1 MTPDIRINK
10 LVSEFVDNITQLARQ
25 ATVAT
30 ITSALAGIATSSAN
44 GASRRAVSPGK
55 RSLGR
60 GRGAKRSP
68 GDLQRLRTRFLD
80 HVKANPGQRIEQ
92 INRALGTRTAELRGP
107 VTNMVSDG
115 QVRTK
120 GQRRGMTYFA
130 TR

>member
-1 MTPDIRINK
+1 MNSEIRIQQV
-10 LVSEFVDNITQLARQ
+10 VSEFVDNITQLARQ
-25 ATVAT
+25 AAAES
-30 ITSALAGIATSSAN
+30 ITSALAAVATSSAN
-44 GASRRAVSPGK
+44 RAFRRTASPSRHAF
-55 RSLGR
+55 GR
-60 GRGAKRSP
+60 GRGAKRTA

-92 INRALGTRTAELRGP
+92 INRALGTRTAALRGP
-107 VTNMVSDG
+107 VTSLVSTG